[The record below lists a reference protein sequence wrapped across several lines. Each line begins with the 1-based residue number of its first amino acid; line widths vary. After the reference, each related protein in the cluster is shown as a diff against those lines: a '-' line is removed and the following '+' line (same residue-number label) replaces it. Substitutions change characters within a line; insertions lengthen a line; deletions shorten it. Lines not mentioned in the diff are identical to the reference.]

1 MRGEAQAPATRLPQ
15 SGLAGCSGASHC
27 SNCWPRVAFDS
38 AASLLRGIEE
48 LNGSDGVDV
57 CKSASQ
63 SKDSRQQ
70 QPKEEDKASVCPR
83 ACAGLALEAL
93 ELLVDILRIFGPERI
108 LLSFN
113 GGKDAVAILHL
124 FRAALVKYTL
134 LLQQEQHKEQPQQH
148 QQQQKQSQQQHKD
161 TKQEH
166 LQHQHL
172 CNGGLSEHPALVRTC
187 GCFLPR
193 PRAIYFHSGPQEFP
207 EVAAFV
213 RRTAE
218 EFFVNVEVYYSD
230 WASGLRSF
238 LSQRPHTPFAFVLGT
253 RNTDPQGLTES
264 LQFLQPSS
272 RWLPPFL
279 RVQPLLK
286 FGYGHVWD
294 FLRYFKLPYC
304 CLYDQ
309 GYSSIGTME
318 NTRPNPLLIP
328 SDGGAALP
336 AYELLSWERER
347 EGRFKKQ
354 RKESKT
360 VAVS

>member
-1 MRGEAQAPATRLPQ
+1 MQTLNPPLAEMRGEAQAPATRLPQ

-93 ELLVDILRIFGPERI
+93 ELLVDILR
-108 LLSFN
+108 
-113 GGKDAVAILHL
+113 
-124 FRAALVKYTL
+124 
-134 LLQQEQHKEQPQQH
+134 
-148 QQQQKQSQQQHKD
+148 
-161 TKQEH
+161 
-166 LQHQHL
+166 
-172 CNGGLSEHPALVRTC
+172 
-187 GCFLPR
+187 
-193 PRAIYFHSGPQEFP
+193 
-207 EVAAFV
+207 
-213 RRTAE
+213 
-218 EFFVNVEVYYSD
+218 VYYSD